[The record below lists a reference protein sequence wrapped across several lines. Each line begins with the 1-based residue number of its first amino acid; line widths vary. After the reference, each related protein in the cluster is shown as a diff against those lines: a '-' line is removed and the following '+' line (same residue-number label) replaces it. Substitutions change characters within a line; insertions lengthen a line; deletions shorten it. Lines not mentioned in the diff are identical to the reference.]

1 MDHEAEIQTIC
12 TPVNRRPPENIP
24 IFRTFQ
30 SRVISSSIAPQT
42 AKKHRKRTKSA
53 ISNFHRIDT
62 NGLQLSTSRK
72 KQGVL
77 LRSGFHQTPFP
88 KPVLFSNDFE

>member
-1 MDHEAEIQTIC
+1 MAPHARIQPQG
-12 TPVNRRPPENIP
+12 TPVNRRPPENIT
-24 IFRTFQ
+24 IFHTFQ
-30 SRVISSSIAPQT
+30 SRVISCSIAPQI

-53 ISNFHRIDT
+53 ISNFDRIDT

-77 LRSGFHQTPFP
+77 L
-88 KPVLFSNDFE
+88 